1 MHWKQWLLQTGM
13 NMKLFLVLSLIRFEE
28 MNFSKS
34 TTENNSA
41 NNSTFSEDEEKEAN
55 VYDSQGNI
63 P

>member
-13 NMKLFLVLSLIRFEE
+13 NMKLFLVLSLISFEE
-28 MNFSKS
+28 MNFSKP

-55 VYDSQGNI
+55 IYDSQGNI

>member
-1 MHWKQWLLQTGM
+1 MAANM
-13 NMKLFLVLSLIRFEE
+13 NEPETFSGVISFEE

-34 TTENNSA
+34 ATENNSA

-55 VYDSQGNI
+55 IYDSQGNI